1 MKILIRAFW
10 RALVRFSGKRGWVLS
25 SHIAMSMM
33 MALFPFVLFTVSLAG
48 ALAELSRQSFDLNA
62 VMDLV
67 FGAWPAA
74 VSQPIQQEVLAVL
87 ENSGLRL
94 VTFSGLVTLYFASNG
109 VDAVRLAMVSAYH
122 EEDARAYW
130 KSRLICIGLV
140 LLGGLSIL
148 AAAVF
153 ELLLPLVLTQLDVV
167 ALGVPQRW
175 VEQWQN
181 GLSGGLVIA
190 LPLIGVT
197 LCHLVLPHRFHGLR
211 EIAPG
216 VIVTFVLWW
225 LGGIGFAI
233 YVSGFAQYSAT
244 YAGLAGAMVALVFLY
259 LNAAI
264 LILGAEFNG
273 VLAEMR
279 QARIKAP

>member
-1 MKILIRAFW
+1 
-10 RALVRFSGKRGWVLS
+10 
-25 SHIAMSMM
+25 MSMM

-48 ALAELSRQSFDLNA
+48 AVADVSRQSFDLGA

-67 FGAWPAA
+67 FGAWPTA
-74 VSQPIQQEVLAVL
+74 VSAPIQQEVLAVL

-109 VDAVRLAMVSAYH
+109 VDAVRVAMVSAYH

-140 LLGGLSIL
+140 LLGGLGIL
-148 AAAVF
+148 TAAVF
-153 ELLLPLVLTQLDVV
+153 ELLLPLVLTKLDVV
-167 ALGVPQRW
+167 ALGVPQIW
-175 VEQWQN
+175 VDQWQN
-181 GLSGGLVIA
+181 GLSGGLVVV
-190 LPLIGVT
+190 LPLIAVT
-197 LCHLVLPHRFHGLR
+197 LCHLVLPNRWHGLR
-211 EIAPG
+211 DILPG
-216 VIVTFVLWW
+216 IVLTFLLWW

-273 VLAEMR
+273 VLLELR
-279 QARIKAP
+279 EERVKNP